1 MKYEISWEIGFFGFS
16 SEFDSFKE
24 AADHF
29 TDFMKKTSS
38 GLAVDAFLLDFDP
51 DVYDDPDT
59 AGKIVD
65 YIVDFYNG
73 SIDPG
78 EPLIIN
84 YNDKHME
91 TQLTSDGIYVGAGG
105 ADLRTD
111 FLCVNDPD
119 RDYSFS
125 FIDEEYMRDVP
136 GPLEYLEFSLILRR
150 KE

>member
-1 MKYEISWEIGFFGFS
+1 MKYVFNWEIGSFGFS

-38 GLAVDAFLLDFDP
+38 QLAYAAFLDFHP

-59 AGKIVD
+59 AEEIVD
-65 YIVDFYNG
+65 YIEDFFNG
-73 SIDPG
+73 SIDPD

-84 YNDKHME
+84 YNDDYMGA
-91 TQLTSDGIYVGAGG
+91 QLTSDGIYVEAGG
-105 ADLRTD
+105 AELRTD

-125 FIDEEYMRDVP
+125 FTD
-136 GPLEYLEFSLILRR
+136 GEYLEFSLELRR
-150 KE
+150 KDIRVRSDPQRH

>member
-65 YIVDFYNG
+65 YIVDFFNG

-84 YNDKHME
+84 YNDKHMLA
-91 TQLTSDGIYVGAGG
+91 QLTSDGIYIEDGKTVV
-105 ADLRTD
+105 LKTD
-111 FLCVNDPD
+111 FLCVKDPD

-125 FIDEEYMRDVP
+125 FTDKYGMHVNSD
-136 GPLEYLEFSLILRR
+136 YLEFSLELRR
-150 KE
+150 IE

>member
-1 MKYEISWEIGFFGFS
+1 MFPDQLA
-16 SEFDSFKE
+16 FDSFKE

-29 TDFMKKTSS
+29 MDFMKKTSS
-38 GLAVDAFLLDFDP
+38 QLADAAFLDFDP
-51 DVYDDPDT
+51 NVYDDPDT
-59 AGKIVD
+59 AEEIVD
-65 YIVDFYNG
+65 YIEDFFNG

-84 YNDKHME
+84 YDDDYMGA
-91 TQLTSDGIYVGAGG
+91 QLTSDGICVEAGG
-105 ADLRTD
+105 AGLRTD

-125 FIDEEYMRDVP
+125 IIDEYWMKD
-136 GPLEYLEFSLILRR
+136 GYGDLEYLEFSLELRR